1 MEKTRPVIFCS
12 GTEILIGFFH
22 IFVNK
27 KLFMCELN
35 NIESWRNKSGKAF
48 GGVIFKLKRD
58 PESIKKLEAL
68 TPFLNE
74 HYNKS
79 KISIQQRFYHV
90 WFGFLELEVCP
101 FCGLPR
107 MFSKIP
113 KFSIDRY
120 GEIPTNPVNYYK
132 TCMEGV
138 CRKKDNLEKTK
149 NALIEK
155 YGSTNPMGF
164 PGVME
169 KIKETNR
176 EKYGE
181 NFFMASEEFKQ
192 KTKKTFLEKYGMH
205 PTKLEKTQD
214 KKKATNLERYGSEH
228 ALNNLEVKEKS
239 KATNNLKYGGNSS
252 MCSEEI
258 KNKSKETNQKKHGVD
273 WYVQSEDFKKK
284 FTEKML
290 ANYGVEHALH
300 YTPSYE
306 KSLETSYRKKIFV
319 FPSGRAEKIQGYE
332 GFALWELLD
341 SNCPEEDIIVSN
353 EDMETYTGKIWYFD
367 SQKKSRKY
375 YPDIFLKSENK
386 IIEVKSK
393 YTYETNISIN
403 KAKRKVCLDLGI
415 AFEFWIYDAKGLKT
429 VK

>member
-1 MEKTRPVIFCS
+1 MEILKKIETWRGKSGQAFGAYLYKIKGDPQLSSELESLTTFLEKTY
-12 GTEILIGFFH
+12 T
-22 IFVNK
+22 K
-27 KLFMCELN
+27 
-35 NIESWRNKSGKAF
+35 ES
-48 GGVIFKLKRD
+48 
-58 PESIKKLEAL
+58 
-68 TPFLNE
+68 
-74 HYNKS
+74 
-79 KISIQQRFYHV
+79 ISIQQRFYHV

-120 GEIPTNPVNYYK
+120 GETPTNPVNYYK
-132 TCMEGV
+132 TCMEAV
-138 CRKKDNLEKTK
+138 CRKKDNLDKTK
-149 NALIEK
+149 NALVEK
-155 YGSTNPMGF
+155 YGESSPMKI
-164 PGVME
+164 PGLLE
-169 KIKETNR
+169 KIKETTR

-181 NFFMASEEFKQ
+181 DFYMATEEFKQ

-353 EDMETYTGKIWYFD
+353 KDMETYTGKIWYFD
-367 SQKKSRKY
+367 IYDKKNKKY
-375 YPDIFLKSENK
+375 YPDIYIKSENK
-386 IIEVKSK
+386 IIEVKCD
-393 YTYETNISIN
+393 YTYNSGYSRNILKKN
-403 KAKRKVCLDLGI
+403 ACLSLGI

-429 VK
+429 VR